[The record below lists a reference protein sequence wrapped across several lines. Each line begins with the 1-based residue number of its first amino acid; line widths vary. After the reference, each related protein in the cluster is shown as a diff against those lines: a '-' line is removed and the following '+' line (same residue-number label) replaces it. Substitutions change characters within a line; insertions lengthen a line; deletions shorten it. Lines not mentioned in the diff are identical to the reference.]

1 MNAPAKTS
9 RRVTYGS
16 ANRITKLVELLR
28 RNPRGMSYAALE
40 ERLEISRRTLQR
52 YLANCQEEMVDENGR
67 PLVEVSKEGDHR
79 TVRLRNGGEAIDGT
93 AWELFSVFLGLR
105 LGHLL
110 EGTVVGAMSDGFWDK
125 IKESAPADYAKHLK
139 DIERKLCSLP
149 SMPRDYSEKDEL
161 LDALLKALVHQVRMR
176 VDYKGVV
183 GEGRTHEFDPYS
195 LVEHRGG
202 LYLLGKSHLDGKIIW
217 LAVERIRSVEEMRG
231 TGGATVKFAYPAHF
245 DPLRHADGMFGVFD
259 GKKVRVE
266 LALQNEKTE
275 SYLRARRIHPTQR
288 FFRGADGRTHLELTV
303 RGTNELL
310 NWLMSSSPWVEVL
323 EPAELRR
330 EIADRLDQSRAAYA
344 SARPPARA
352 EARTKKQGR
361 GRSTRARS
369 V

>member
-1 MNAPAKTS
+1 MTAPAKTS

-28 RNPRGMSYAALE
+28 KNPRGLSYAALE
-40 ERLEISRRTLQR
+40 ERLDVSRRTLQR
-52 YLANCQEEMVDENGR
+52 YIANCQEKLTDEQGR
-67 PLVEVSKEGDHR
+67 PLVEVCTEAER
-79 TVRLRNGGEAIDGT
+79 RIVRLTGGVEAVDGT

-110 EGTVVGAMSDGFWDK
+110 EGTVVGEMNEGFWDK
-125 IKESAPADYAKHLK
+125 VKESASPEHAKHLK
-139 DIERKLCSLP
+139 NIERKLCSLP

-161 LDALLKALVHQVRMR
+161 LDDLLKALVHQVRLR
-176 VDYKGVV
+176 VDYRGVV

-202 LYLLGKSHLDGKIIW
+202 LYLLGKSHLEGKMIW
-217 LAVERIRSVEEMRG
+217 LAVERIRSAKQMRDGG
-231 TGGATVKFAYPAHF
+231 TPIKFAYPAHF

-259 GKKVRVE
+259 GKKVRVV
-266 LALQNEKTE
+266 LALQNETTE

-288 FFRGADGRTHLELTV
+288 FFRGTDGRTHLEMTV
-303 RGTNELL
+303 RGTKELL

-330 EIADRLDQSRAAYA
+330 EIADRLEQSRAAYA
-344 SARPPARA
+344 PARPPARA
-352 EARTKKQGR
+352 EAPTKKPAR
-361 GRSTRARS
+361 GRPTRARS
-369 V
+369 A